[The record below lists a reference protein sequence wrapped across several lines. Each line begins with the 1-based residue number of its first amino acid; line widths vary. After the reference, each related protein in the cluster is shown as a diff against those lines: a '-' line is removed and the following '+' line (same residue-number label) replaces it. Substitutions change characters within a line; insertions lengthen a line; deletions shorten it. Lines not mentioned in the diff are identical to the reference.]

1 MCSRSMGVLEINVCV
16 CVCACVCAARVFS
29 RAACFLFFCLPLF
42 LSESSLFL
50 FG

>member
-1 MCSRSMGVLEINVCV
+1 MLEINVCAFV
-16 CVCACVCAARVFS
+16 CVCAARVFS